1 METRYCVHIVSTGTV
16 GIERLWG
23 KWMTGEGANKTTD
36 GFEEFVYSQSP
47 GYDEPTV
54 RAAFKHAVP
63 LKTIVIYCY
72 DPRAAEIPFVLARTL
87 PGEVYPGEVVYDKA
101 GKKVGGT
108 ATIFPVV
115 VAGGRAIDALRSIT
129 IGQHLFGVT
138 NIVVVHHT
146 NCGTSSYTA
155 HGLIDAF
162 KAEQGKDIS
171 AVYEQASLAIGNL
184 RETLEHDVK
193 LLRSSTGI
201 PEAANVYG
209 YLFDIDTDEFTLVV
223 SDPAAGR

>member
-1 METRYCVHIVSTGTV
+1 MASLKES
-16 GIERLWG
+16 
-23 KWMTGEGANKTTD
+23 KTTD
-36 GFEEFVYSQSP
+36 GFEEFVYSKSP
-47 GYDEPTV
+47 GYDELTV
-54 RAAFKHAVP
+54 RAAFRHAVP

-72 DPRAAEIPFVLARTL
+72 DPRAAEVPFALAKIL

-129 IGQHLFGVT
+129 IGQHLFGVS

-146 NCGTSSYTA
+146 NCGTSSFTA
-155 HGLIDAF
+155 QGLIDAF
-162 KAEQGKDIS
+162 KAEEGRDIS
-171 AVYEQASLAIGNL
+171 GVYEQESLAIRNL

-193 LLRSSTGI
+193 LLRSSPGI
-201 PEAANVYG
+201 PEGTNIYG
-209 YLFDIDTDEFTLVV
+209 YLFNIDTDEYTLVV
-223 SDPAAGR
+223 SDPAGNR

>member
-1 METRYCVHIVSTGTV
+1 MIGAEKGT
-16 GIERLWG
+16 
-23 KWMTGEGANKTTD
+23 ATD
-36 GFEEFVYSQSP
+36 EFKRFVYSQSP

-54 RAAFKHAVP
+54 RAAFQHAIP

-72 DPRAAEIPFVLARTL
+72 DPRAAEIPFVLAKTL

-101 GKKVGGT
+101 GMKVGGT

-129 IGQHLFGVT
+129 IGQHLFGLT

-155 HGLIDAF
+155 HGLLDAF
-162 KAEQGKDIS
+162 EAEQGKDIS
-171 AVYEQASLAIGNL
+171 AVYEQESLAIDNL
-184 RETLEHDVK
+184 SETLEHDVK
-193 LLRSSTGI
+193 LLRSSAGI
-201 PEAANVYG
+201 PETANIYG
-209 YLFDIDTDEFTLVV
+209 YLFNIDTDEFTLVV
-223 SDPAAGR
+223 SDPAAG